1 MQKSRRKEHPRQR
14 PDHRTHRRWRVRPDE
29 EADLGC
35 RGPEGLG
42 QRCLLR
48 QPLQGHHR

>member
-1 MQKSRRKEHPRQR
+1 MQKGRRKERPHQR
-14 PDHRTHRRWRVRPDE
+14 SHHRTHRRRRVCPDE

-42 QRCLLR
+42 QRRLLR

>member
-1 MQKSRRKEHPRQR
+1 MQRGRRKERPRQR
-14 PDHRTHRRWRVRPDE
+14 PHHGTHRRRCILPDE

-35 RGPEGLG
+35 RGLEGLG

>member
-1 MQKSRRKEHPRQR
+1 MQKGRRKERPRQR
-14 PDHRTHRRWRVRPDE
+14 PDHRPHRRRRVRPDE
-29 EADLGC
+29 EAELGC

-42 QRCLLR
+42 QRRLLR